1 MNNKQLAEMIKTLRK
16 IKMEQKLV
24 GSGGS
29 YEGAGADRQDPASP
43 NRKPGSITKEI
54 HHGVVK
60 EHQARAMYKTP
71 RLVGDKTSIGRRG
84 HQKAASQPKGG
95 TKIYGRYRTG
105 RLTEKKEVSSNTK
118 STIINTTP
126 EQDSAM
132 VGTQ

>member
-1 MNNKQLAEMIKTLRK
+1 MNNKQLAEMIKNLRK
-16 IKMEQKLV
+16 MKMEQKLV

-29 YEGAGADRQDPASP
+29 YVGSGADIQDPASP
-43 NRKPGSITKEI
+43 NRKPGSASKEI

-60 EHQARAMYKTP
+60 EHQVRAMYKTHS
-71 RLVGDKTSIGRRG
+71 LVGSKISSGRRSY
-84 HQKAASQPKGG
+84 QKAVSQPKGG

-105 RLTEKKEVSSNTK
+105 RLTEKKEATSNTK

-132 VGTQ
+132 IGTQ

>member
-1 MNNKQLAEMIKTLRK
+1 MNNKQLAEMIKHLRK
-16 IKMEQKLV
+16 IKMEQKLI

-29 YEGAGADRQDPASP
+29 YVGAGADIQDPASP
-43 NRKPGSITKEI
+43 NRRPGSATKEI

-60 EHQARAMYKTP
+60 EEELKEFKRGAIRSHLRNAIKLAGP
-71 RLVGDKTSIGRRG
+71 RM
-84 HQKAASQPKGG
+84 AAQSRSGLQRNRPD
-95 TKIYGRYRTG
+95 RYRLG
-105 RLTEKKEVSSNTK
+105 ENKQSSNTK

>member
-1 MNNKQLAEMIKTLRK
+1 MNNKQLAEMIKKFRK

-29 YEGAGADRQDPASP
+29 YVGAGADIQDPASP
-43 NRKPGSITKEI
+43 NRRPGSATREI
-54 HHGVVK
+54 HHGIK
-60 EHQARAMYKTP
+60 EEQLDEFKRGAIRTHARVAKKLTGPRHKMQARLGLQRNKP
-71 RLVGDKTSIGRRG
+71 D
-84 HQKAASQPKGG
+84 
-95 TKIYGRYRTG
+95 RYR
-105 RLTEKKEVSSNTK
+105 LEEKQANSNTK